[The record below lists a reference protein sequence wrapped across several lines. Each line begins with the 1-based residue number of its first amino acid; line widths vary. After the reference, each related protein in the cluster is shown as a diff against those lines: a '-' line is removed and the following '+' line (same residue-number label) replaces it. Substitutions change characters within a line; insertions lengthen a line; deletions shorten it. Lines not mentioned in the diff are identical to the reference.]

1 MPAVRLI
8 WLAAALILATGC
20 GSTLSEPKP
29 TRTQEVA
36 RTPAPQ
42 PALCGRLSSEVLG
55 RVSGP
60 TELSG
65 LVLARGRFWTLN
77 DSGGTPQVFAV
88 DRDGELAQTVTLA
101 GATNVDWEDIAARG
115 STLYVGDI
123 GDNLAQRETIA
134 VYRLAAPPPGTTSVT
149 ATRID
154 LRYPDGPHDAE
165 TLLVD
170 PRSGTL
176 AVITKHYGGL
186 ARVYVGRKTLKLA
199 AKLQLG
205 LGEAL
210 TGGDVSAG
218 GATIAL
224 RSYDRVFVWTRR
236 PDESLA
242 RAFKREPCTAPVN
255 LIEEGQGEA
264 LALARDGRA
273 FYTIPEGPNPPLRR
287 YAAAKK

>member
-1 MPAVRLI
+1 MLAVRLT
-8 WLAAALILATGC
+8 WLVAALIAVGGC
-20 GSTLSEPKP
+20 GSSKAPPHPAP
-29 TRTQEVA
+29 TATHSSS
-36 RTPAPQ
+36 PQ

-210 TGGDVSAG
+210 TGGDVSAD

-242 RAFKREPCTAPVN
+242 RAFERKPCTAPVN
-255 LIEEGQGEA
+255 LIAEGQGEA
-264 LALARDGRA
+264 LALAPNGRA
-273 FYTIPEGPNPPLRR
+273 FYTIPEGENPALRR
-287 YAAAKK
+287 YAPPEK